1 MRFHLSILVIAVAA
15 AAPAGAA
22 TRNFGISSFDRIRVE
37 GPFSV
42 RLKNGVAPFA
52 KASGTPAAID
62 RIAIDVMGRTLVV
75 RTNPSWGGY
84 PGKDLGPVEIN
95 VGTHE
100 LTSAWLNGSG
110 ALQIDKVDGL
120 AFELSVEGSGAARIV
135 AADVDKLRVGI
146 SGSASASVAGRALQL
161 STALRGVST
170 LDASGLWSKDAD
182 ISATGPSTVKAKV
195 TNAAKV
201 LASGVA
207 TVTLTGDPACI
218 ATLSGSASV
227 SGCQSMN

>member
-1 MRFHLSILVIAVAA
+1 MRFRLPLLIIAIAA

-22 TRNFGISSFDRIRVE
+22 TRNFGVSSFDRIRVE

-84 PGKDLGPVEIN
+84 PGKDLGPVEID

-170 LDASGLWSKDAD
+170 LDASGLSSKDAD
-182 ISATGPSTVKAKV
+182 ISATGPSTVEAKV

-218 ATLSGSASV
+218 STLSGSANV
-227 SGCQSMN
+227 SGCKPQ